1 MYRVNDLARVYTR
14 IRRGLKVHAAN
25 KMRFYGV
32 ESVEFQ
38 PVAPP
43 PLLVTPVEL
52 RIPLAKPN
60 PSPTY
65 PLPSARRRLYFFPP
79 WIFFSRERKL
89 FCLVS
94 AKEKER
100 IENLADFS
108 GGFSVA
114 FLLTILFFA
123 VEEKRRVERSMV
135 FRRPLISHE
144 ASPFTAT
151 GQVNRICDEAI
162 DEASDELLLLEK

>member
-1 MYRVNDLARVYTR
+1 MYRVNDLARVHTYT
-14 IRRGLKVHAAN
+14 RGLKAHAAN

-43 PLLVTPVEL
+43 LSVTPVEL
-52 RIPLAKPN
+52 RIPLAEPN
-60 PSPTY
+60 PSPAVVHRRSFSIF
-65 PLPSARRRLYFFPP
+65 PSSIFFLETFATFAKVGEEEKKDFRGMEIFRDFRPRFRSSR
-79 WIFFSRERKL
+79 FFSRWR
-89 FCLVS
+89 
-94 AKEKER
+94 
-100 IENLADFS
+100 S
-108 GGFSVA
+108 GVA
-114 FLLTILFFA
+114 
-123 VEEKRRVERSMV
+123 RSMV

-162 DEASDELLLLEK
+162 DEASDELLLEK

>member
-65 PLPSARRRLYFFPP
+65 PLPSARRRLYFFPLG
-79 WIFFSRERKL
+79 FFFLGKENFFAPFPQRRRKNWKFGEFFGILFGHVPLDDSFLRGGGEAESRAVDGL
-89 FCLVS
+89 PS
-94 AKEKER
+94 AINKPR
-100 IENLADFS
+100 
-108 GGFSVA
+108 GFSVY
-114 FLLTILFFA
+114 
-123 VEEKRRVERSMV
+123 
-135 FRRPLISHE
+135 SHG
-144 ASPFTAT
+144 S
-151 GQVNRICDEAI
+151 G
-162 DEASDELLLLEK
+162 

>member
-89 FCLVS
+89 FCPVS
-94 AKEKER
+94 AKEKKKELEIWR
-100 IENLADFS
+100 IFRVS
-108 GGFSVA
+108 FRPRS
-114 FLLTILFFA
+114 TILFFA